1 MHWTFLTTVRF
12 QNGDSGVVR
21 LEYAVAANDTTEAKK
36 ELGRRFL
43 DHEVF
48 GYTIENI
55 VAASDAKAASLNL
68 PARCVMQL
76 A

>member
-12 QNGDSGVVR
+12 QNDDRGVVR
-21 LEYAVAANDTTEAKK
+21 LEYAVAANDTMEAKK
-36 ELGRRFL
+36 ELARRFL

-48 GYTIENI
+48 GYTIENV
-55 VAASDAKAASLNL
+55 VAASETQAASLNL
-68 PARCVMQL
+68 PARCVMLL